1 MLQKIINENLYNK
14 KANISIVNE
23 EMDKINS
30 LASKYNFKLSNKQPI
45 ITPNR
50 ITLSFNT
57 KSSIMTIF
65 EVVQMKNT
73 KETFVSFIYM
83 YGNSGGVGL
92 YRPEIM
98 ELEELLD
105 DMKKFT
111 KELGKYNLSEMIA

>member
-98 ELEELLD
+98 GLEELLD

>member
-30 LASKYNFKLSNKQPI
+30 LASKYNFKLSNIQPI
-45 ITPNR
+45 VTPNR
-50 ITLSFNT
+50 ITLSFNI
-57 KSSIMTIF
+57 KSAIITIF

-105 DMKKFT
+105 NIKKFT